1 MPTRLAHLAV
11 DSPDPSRIARFWTAV
26 FGWEIAEE
34 ELDEVGI
41 EPAGYRYPSP
51 EAITLAFL
59 PVPEPKT
66 VKNRVHL
73 DLATESL
80 ADQQHEVERLTGL
93 GATRVDIGQGDVPW
107 VVLADPDGNEFCVLG
122 PDPSFAWTGRYGGI
136 VMDCVNP
143 EGVANLWQ
151 LATGFQ
157 RVEVN
162 DGATILRSPLQ
173 TGPFLVL
180 LKVPDKK
187 SVKNRIH
194 LDVAPELGED
204 QAEAAARLREAGAV
218 PVYIG
223 QGEVSWRVFADP
235 EGNEFCLLT
244 PR

>member
-1 MPTRLAHLAV
+1 MPTRLVHLAV
-11 DSPDPSRIARFWTAV
+11 DSPKPSRTARFWADV
-26 FGWEIAEE
+26 LGWQA
-34 ELDEVGI
+34 DQDQDMASI
-41 EPAGYRYPSP
+41 EPAGFRYPDP
-51 EAITLAFL
+51 AAIPLAFL

-66 VKNRVHL
+66 GKNRVHL

-80 ADQQHEVERLTGL
+80 ADQQAEVERLIAL

-122 PDPSFAWTGRYGGI
+122 PDPSFAWTGRYGDI
-136 VMDCVNP
+136 VLDCVNP
-143 EGVANLWQ
+143 AAVADMWQ

-157 RVEVN
+157 RVEEN
-162 DGATILRSPLQ
+162 AEAIILRSPHR

-187 SVKNRIH
+187 IVKNRIH
-194 LDVAPELGED
+194 LDVAPEPGED
-204 QAEAAARLREAGAV
+204 QAGAAARLRAAGAI
-218 PVYIG
+218 PVDIG
-223 QGEVSWRVFADP
+223 QRDVSWQVFADP